1 MREVSPTP
9 QVSPPYRE
17 RNGGDTPP
25 LRFPLVPESRRSTT
39 ATPGETG
46 ETRPRRGGFRLP
58 TVAKD
63 TVPPDPHQCKP
74 GKRRP
79 ISLAAAL
86 CARVRARAPH
96 RGAIRAAGPFQRTPC
111 RQPSCVT

>member
-1 MREVSPTP
+1 MSAVQLAVE
-9 QVSPPYRE
+9 
-17 RNGGDTPP
+17 
-25 LRFPLVPESRRSTT
+25 LRFSCGYAVQCAAVLSAPLYEGAENRRPAPPHRMT
-39 ATPGETG
+39 
-46 ETRPRRGGFRLP
+46 PRRGGFRLP

-63 TVPPDPHQCKP
+63 TEPPDPHQCKP

-111 RQPSCVT
+111 RQPSCLT